1 VTGLSIRHVGERFQR
16 SNETVSRYFRKIL
29 FIFSSS
35 PFYSTFVW
43 LPAADD
49 VQEKIMGNS
58 RFRPYFKDAIGAI
71 DGSHI
76 RAAPAVEDCPAYRNR
91 K

>member
-1 VTGLSIRHVGERFQR
+1 VTGLSIRHVARRFI
-16 SNETVSRYFRKIL
+16 SNLAVIRYFCKIL

-35 PFYSTFVW
+35 PFYSTFVR

-49 VQEKIMGNS
+49 VQRKIMGNS
-58 RFRPYFKDAIGAI
+58 RFYLYFKDAIGAI

-76 RAAPAVEDCPAYRNR
+76 RAAPVVEDCPAYRNH

>member
-1 VTGLSIRHVGERFQR
+1 IMGLSIRHVGERFQQ
-16 SNETVSRYFRKIL
+16 SNETVSRYFHKIL
-29 FIFSSS
+29 FIFSLS

-43 LPAADD
+43 LPAAND

-58 RFRPYFKDAIGAI
+58 RFHPYFKDAIRAI

-76 RAAPAVEDCPAYRNR
+76 RAALAVEDCPAYHNR

>member
-1 VTGLSIRHVGERFQR
+1 ITGLSVRHVGERFQR
-16 SNETVSRYFRKIL
+16 SNEMVSQYFCKIL

-49 VQEKIMGNS
+49 VQQKIMGNS
-58 RFRPYFKDAIGAI
+58 RFYPYFKDAIGAI

-76 RAAPAVEDCPAYRNR
+76 CAAPAVEDCPAYRNR